1 MHSALRGFMRDH
13 GRWFV
18 LTGAGVST
26 ASGIPGYRDELG
38 RWKRSP
44 PVQLQDFLQS
54 AATRRRYWARSL
66 VGWLMIA
73 RARPNAAHEALAR
86 LQAAGRIEQLVTQN
100 VDGLHQQAGS
110 REVTEL
116 HGNLARVICLDCRRE
131 YPRSRIQEILERDN
145 PEFVGVAARAA
156 PDGDADIEPAQLE
169 SFAVPPCPNCGGL
182 LKPDVVFFGEGVP
195 RARVDAAMAGLDRA
209 DAMIVFG
216 SSLMVYSGYRFC
228 ERASS
233 LGKPI
238 VLVNQGVTR
247 ADPIAT
253 LKLDE
258 SCIAALDILLKLVA
272 ESSGD
277 ERARAGDFVIQRAP
291 NASG

>member
-1 MHSALRGFMRDH
+1 MQSALRSFVRDYR
-13 GRWFV
+13 RWFV

-26 ASGIPGYRDELG
+26 GSGIHGNRDELG

-44 PVQLQDFLQS
+44 PVQLQDFLRS

-66 VGWLMIA
+66 AGWLLMA
-73 RARPNAAHEALAR
+73 GARPNAAHEGLAR

-116 HGNLARVICLDCRRE
+116 HGNLARVLCLDCHRE
-131 YPRSRIQEILERDN
+131 YERSHVQEILERDN
-145 PEFVGVAARAA
+145 GEFVGLAARAA
-156 PDGDADIEPAQLE
+156 PDGDADIEPAQLD
-169 SFAVPPCPNCGGL
+169 SFVVPPCPHCGGL

-195 RARVDAAMAGLDRA
+195 RARVDAAMAALDRA

-247 ADPIAT
+247 ADALAT

-258 SCIAALDILLKLVA
+258 SCVAALDILLRLVTEGSDHDRDGPRDFVA
-272 ESSGD
+272 EP
-277 ERARAGDFVIQRAP
+277 AP
-291 NASG
+291 SASG